1 MGINKIWFRR
11 RWLDTRFGNSY
22 YLLFGLTLVNFILIS
37 YRFFIEQEPILQEL
51 VSNLWIFTL
60 ILLVFYVP
68 ISILI
73 GYWHRHTQLSTEN
86 TIKRL
91 EDPLLAHICRII
103 LDTRI
108 GRVNE
113 KEIKGLKELLSKI
126 DNNEN
131 II

>member
-1 MGINKIWFRR
+1 MQVNKEWIRS
-11 RWLDTRFGNSY
+11 RWLEERFGHAY
-22 YLLFGLTLVNFILIS
+22 YLMFALTLVNFILIS
-37 YRFFIEQEPILQEL
+37 YRYFVEQDSIMQQIVP
-51 VSNLWIFTL
+51 NLSIFTI

-73 GYWHRHTQLSTEN
+73 GYWHRRTQLSTEN

-108 GRVNE
+108 GKSSK
-113 KEIKGLKELLSKI
+113 KEIDELQEFLSKI
-126 DNNEN
+126 DNES
-131 II
+131 IK